1 VQGRRGQKHA
11 SSAESQRTANR
22 IRAPTTI
29 RRQFK
34 SLPIMIESVLAGF
47 SRINL
52 RQKFEAKSRKID

>member
-1 VQGRRGQKHA
+1 VQGRRWQKHA
-11 SSAESQRTANR
+11 SSAESQRNANR

-34 SLPIMIESVLAGF
+34 NLPIVIESVLAGF
-47 SRINL
+47 ARINL